1 MSVTSYHRV
10 LRPFVVV
17 LVAAVILLFAA
28 ALPTFADGPYV
39 VQAGDSLS
47 TIAAH
52 FGVSVDAIVKANG
65 LADPNVIFAGQS
77 LSIPGS
83 ATAAAPAPATQV
95 SSTAPEPEAS
105 APAPAPVVA
114 APESAPP
121 SRLVI
126 PSIDLDTQVTP
137 SGKYKGWIA
146 GQLLE
151 QQYVPPYTAG
161 WHNDTARPG
170 EGNTVM
176 SAHHNIYGK
185 VFGNLVNIEVGAPIA
200 VFAGGVQHDYVV
212 TQKMI
217 LREEGMPL
225 ATRLA
230 NAKWMDPTDD
240 SRLTLVT
247 CWPAWTNTHR
257 LIVVAEEVK

>member
-1 MSVTSYHRV
+1 MSIDA
-10 LRPFVVV
+10 
-17 LVAAVILLFAA
+17 LVQI
-28 ALPTFADGPYV
+28 
-39 VQAGDSLS
+39 
-47 TIAAH
+47 
-52 FGVSVDAIVKANG
+52 NG
-65 LADPNVIFAGQS
+65 LADANVIYPGQS
-77 LSIPGS
+77 LRIPG
-83 ATAAAPAPATQV
+83 AAALSAAPATQANGEAV
-95 SSTAPEPEAS
+95 TVDTPIAPI
-105 APAPAPVVA
+105 APIAPAPVVA
-114 APESAPP
+114 APQAPAP

-137 SGKYKGWIA
+137 SAKYRAWIA
-146 GQLLE
+146 GQYLL
-151 QQYVPPYTAG
+151 QQYVPPYAAG
-161 WHNDTARPG
+161 WHNDSARPG

-185 VFGNLVNIEVGAPIA
+185 VFGDLVSIEVGAPIA

-217 LREEGMPL
+217 LPEEGMPL

-230 NAKWMDPTDD
+230 NARWMDPTDD

>member
-1 MSVTSYHRV
+1 M
-10 LRPFVVV
+10 
-17 LVAAVILLFAA
+17 I
-28 ALPTFADGPYV
+28 
-39 VQAGDSLS
+39 
-47 TIAAH
+47 
-52 FGVSVDAIVKANG
+52 
-65 LADPNVIFAGQS
+65 
-77 LSIPGS
+77 
-83 ATAAAPAPATQV
+83 
-95 SSTAPEPEAS
+95 
-105 APAPAPVVA
+105 
-114 APESAPP
+114 
-121 SRLVI
+121 VI
-126 PSIDLDTQVTP
+126 PSIDLDTGVTP
-137 SGKYKGWIA
+137 SAKYRAWIA
-146 GQLLE
+146 GQYLM

-161 WHNDTARPG
+161 WHNDSAAPG

-185 VFGNLVNIEVGAPIA
+185 VFGDLVNIEVGAPIA

-230 NAKWMDPTDD
+230 NARWMDPTDD